1 MTSPRGTVAARRK
14 SGVASPAV
22 DALAVDSRAW
32 GISVRTALAISA
44 GPIIGGLLLVATM
57 HWNGLF
63 AWLIAENSLIED
75 AQVVEL
81 LAAAVLFGWISIFYL
96 RRRRLWLGLAY
107 GAITVW
113 SLAVVGEEISWGQN
127 LGFEVSRS
135 LESSSF
141 QGSSDLHTGVAH
153 GPSVYGLILISAY
166 GLFVP
171 FVSLR
176 LPKQRTSVMRL
187 LVPPLAVVP
196 AFFIPFAY
204 RVIRTTLDPVEHV
217 PRYAFPIVRFAEWGE
232 LTLSFG
238 FLVVGVLTVR
248 LIRAAGAPSRIA
260 TPPAEPE
267 ARPAAHRSE

>member
-1 MTSPRGTVAARRK
+1 LTPPSATVAVRTK
-14 SGVASPAV
+14 SGLVSNAV

-32 GISVRTALAISA
+32 GISLRTALAIAA
-44 GPIIGGLLLVATM
+44 GPIVGGFLLVATM

-81 LAAAVLFGWISIFYL
+81 LGAAVLFGWIGIHFL
-96 RRRRLWLGLAY
+96 RGHRRILALAY
-107 GAITVW
+107 VAIAVW
-113 SLAVVGEEISWGQN
+113 ALLVAGEEISWGQN
-127 LGFEVSRS
+127 FGFEVSRS
-135 LESSSF
+135 LERRSF
-141 QGSSDLHTGVAH
+141 QGSSDLHTGAVH
-153 GPSVYGLILISAY
+153 GPSVYGFILISAY

-176 LPKQRTSVMRL
+176 LPKHRTSVVRL

-204 RVIRTTLDPVEHV
+204 RIIRATLDPVEHV

-232 LTLSFG
+232 LTLYFG

-267 ARPAAHRSE
+267 ARPAAHRSA